1 MGIGKKNLI
10 FSRGIMF
17 TLISFI
23 LVFLLSFE
31 SVMVVSAESD
41 NKKTIRV
48 AYVLWENFQEGA
60 EGEPKSGYSYDY
72 LKKISYYTGWKYEYV
87 YGSFAELYE
96 KLVSGEIDLMAN
108 ISYTE
113 ERAKQIY
120 FSNYA
125 QGDEYFYIYGQGGQT
140 KINGNDPTT
149 FEGAK
154 VGVNAGSYQ
163 IELFEKWCEENSV
176 QCEIIEYTDFQER
189 VDDLASGALD
199 ATVGTDAYLS
209 LNWDPLV
216 QIGKEPYYY
225 GVSRERKDVLVELN
239 SAMQA
244 IKTANP
250 FYNDELRTK
259 YFNRN
264 SSVMGMLTEDE
275 KQWLNHS
282 SEIRVGYLSNYI
294 PYSDTNTN
302 TGKMDGVGKDLL
314 DSIKEEYGMEYDS
327 QGFSSYPEMLQAL
340 HNNEIDVIFPAYGD
354 PGAAELY
361 ELVVTDPVTTTT
373 LTLYYRENK
382 IEDIKTVAINRM
394 DPFQEQYALL
404 HYPEVEQIKYD
415 DFLTCAKAV
424 INEEVDCTIRETA
437 RIDKNHKGVKKALQT
452 TALRDFVNISF
463 GVREGEVEL
472 LAVLNKGIGLTD
484 EAVITNSLVKHSQD
498 ASQFTVIEF
507 LSEYVLETICLIV
520 LIAGVIIGILILH
533 YRSALKHEKRIKKA
547 TRDAEKAR
555 YESEHDNLTGLLNRK
570 AFQDLKIKLRE
581 STQPFALLLID
592 GDKFKSI
599 NDNFGHESGDLVLQR
614 IAKEIREQFSSGDYF
629 IRFGGD
635 EFAAIIMNITISES
649 IVIKDKINKM
659 NRNLQKEKEGVP
671 KITLSAGVAFTENG
685 YEDELF
691 QRADKALYETKAN
704 GGCGC
709 TIFRQNS

>member
-10 FSRGIMF
+10 FSKNIVF
-17 TLISFI
+17 TL
-23 LVFLLSFE
+23 LVVSLSFVL
-31 SVMVVSAESD
+31 SFGNTIVVFAESE
-41 NKKTIRV
+41 NEKTIRV
-48 AYVLWENFQEGA
+48 AYVLWENFQEGG

-96 KLVSGEIDLMAN
+96 KLVLGEVDLMAN

-113 ERAKQIY
+113 ERANQIY
-120 FSNYA
+120 FSNEA
-125 QGDEYFYIYGQGGQT
+125 QGDEYFYVYGQAGQT
-140 KINGNDPTT
+140 KMDGNNPAT
-149 FEGAK
+149 FENMK

-163 IELFEKWCEENSV
+163 KELFEQWCEENDVS
-176 QCEIIEYTDFQER
+176 CDIIEYTDFEQR
-189 VDDLASGALD
+189 VADLASGVLD

-209 LNWDPLV
+209 LNWNPLV

-225 GVSRERKDVLVELN
+225 GVSKKRQDVLVELN

-264 SSVMGMLTEDE
+264 SSVMGMLTEEE
-275 KQWLNHS
+275 KQWLEDTS
-282 SEIRVGYLSNYI
+282 KITVGYLSNYI
-294 PYSDTNTN
+294 PYSVTDTST
-302 TGKMDGVGKDLL
+302 KQMDGLGKDIL
-314 DSIKEEYGMEYDS
+314 DSIQEEYGIEYDS
-327 QGFSSYPEMLQAL
+327 QGFFSYPEMLQAL
-340 HNNEIDVIFPAYGD
+340 QNKEVDVIFPVYGD
-354 PGAAELY
+354 PGAAELQ

-382 IEDIKTVAINRM
+382 IRDIKTMAINRM

-415 DFLTCAKAV
+415 DFLTCAEAV
-424 INEEVDCTIRETA
+424 ISEEVDCTIRETA
-437 RIDKNHKGVKKALQT
+437 RIDKNHKGVKKELQT

-484 EAVITNSLVKHSQD
+484 EAVITNSLVKHSQV

-507 LSEYVLETICLIV
+507 LREYVIETICLIV
-520 LIAGVIIGILILH
+520 LIAGVLIGILILY
-533 YRSALKHEKRIKKA
+533 YRSVFRSQEKIEKA

-614 IAKEIREQFSSGDYF
+614 IAKEIRGQFSSGDYF

-649 IVIKDKINKM
+649 IAIEEKVNKM